1 MNREW
6 LIAVG
11 ATTIAIC
18 GAAACS
24 NNSESSSGTSSAA
37 SSTTAASTGQATTS
51 ASASSAGPTL
61 TIDGQARNISGQ
73 VVCATNEG
81 KFSIAIG
88 DMLTGVIVG
97 LEPDGSVV
105 HNAGLGDF
113 NGAILSFTE
122 GVPGDNATATKDG
135 NHYKITGTASG
146 VNTANPTQQVSK
158 PFEIDVTCP

>member
-1 MNREW
+1 MNRE
-6 LIAVG
+6 LVIAVG
-11 ATTIAIC
+11 ATAIALA

-24 NNSESSSGTSSAA
+24 NDKQSSGASSSAA
-37 SSTTAASTGQATTS
+37 SSSAAASSTPSATS
-51 ASASSAGPTL
+51 AAPSGAAATV
-61 TIDGQARNISGQ
+61 TIDGQPRNVGGP
-73 VVCATNEG
+73 VVCATNDG

-88 DMLTGVIVG
+88 DMMTGVIVG

-146 VNTANPTQQVSK
+146 AYTANPAQQVSK
-158 PFEIDVTCP
+158 PFEVDVTCP